1 MDTVELFE
9 RMSVALAVGLLIGLE
24 RGWKSRSELDGERAA
39 GLRTFALAG
48 LLGGV
53 WGVIAAR
60 YPNSGGVLALALAF
74 TVFSAAI
81 VVFML
86 RELARENTYS
96 ATSAVAAMLTFG
108 FGALATSGE
117 PQAAAAAGV
126 VTAGLLAAKAML
138 HGWIKRLTWE
148 ELRSA
153 LVLLAMTFIM
163 LPLLPDR
170 MIDPWGSLN
179 PYALWLMTILIAA
192 MSFAGYIA
200 IKVSG
205 DDRGILLTG
214 IAGGLVSSTAVT
226 LSLARFS
233 RDNPGQERLLVAGM
247 LAASATM
254 MARVVVI
261 VGIVNPRM
269 LVDLGAAALA
279 AGAVLAAAAFVLMR
293 RPRGHTDNSG
303 GLTVSNPFDIGTV
316 LKFGLLLAAITFG
329 AQVATAMAGKAGAY
343 VLAAASG
350 VADVDAISL
359 SMARLAGGPITTATA
374 ADAILIALGVNT
386 LVKAGMSW
394 MAGGPKIGRWMSLIS
409 TFAIGAGAM
418 ARVSTGLVT

>member
-1 MDTVELFE
+1 MDTFELFE

-24 RGWKSRSELDGERAA
+24 RGWQARAELDGERAA
-39 GLRTFALAG
+39 GLRTFALSG

-53 WGVIAAR
+53 WGVIAAH

-74 TVFSAAI
+74 TAFSAGI

-86 RELARENTYS
+86 RELARENSYS

-108 FGALATSGE
+108 LGALAAIGE
-117 PQAAAAAGV
+117 HQAAAAAGV
-126 VTAGLLAAKAML
+126 VTAVLLALKSML

-170 MIDPWGSLN
+170 TVDPWGSLN

-192 MSFAGYIA
+192 MSFAGYTA
-200 IKVSG
+200 IKMTG

-233 RDNPGQERLLVAGM
+233 RDNPGQERILVAGM

-254 MARVVVI
+254 MARVLVI
-261 VGIVNPRM
+261 VGIVNKSM
-269 LVDLGAAALA
+269 LMNVGPAALVAGLVLA
-279 AGAVLAAAAFVLMR
+279 AGALVLRR
-293 RPRGHTDNSG
+293 RPRREGTHGNG
-303 GLTVSNPFDIGTV
+303 IAVSNPFDLATV
-316 LKFGLLLAAITFG
+316 LKFGLLLAVISFG
-329 AQVATAMAGKAGAY
+329 AKVATMMAGQAGAY

-350 VADVDAISL
+350 IADVDAISL
-359 SMARLAGGPITTATA
+359 SMAQLGGGAITATTGGN
-374 ADAILIALGVNT
+374 AILIALGVNT
-386 LVKAGMSW
+386 LVKVGMSW
-394 MAGGPKIGRWMSLIS
+394 AAGGARIGRWMAVIS
-409 TFAIGAGAM
+409 GLAIVAGVV
-418 ARVSTGLVT
+418 ARLLAGMV

>member
-1 MDTVELFE
+1 MDTFELFE

-24 RGWKSRSELDGERAA
+24 RGWQSRAELDGERAA

-60 YPNSGGVLALALAF
+60 FPNSGGVLALALAF

-81 VVFML
+81 VVFMV

-108 FGALATSGE
+108 FGALAAIGE

-126 VTAGLLAAKAML
+126 VTAGLLAAKSIM

-170 MIDPWGSLN
+170 TVDPWGSLN
-179 PYALWLMTILIAA
+179 PHTLWLLTILIAA

-200 IKVSG
+200 IKATG

-214 IAGGLVSSTAVT
+214 LAGGLDSSTAVT

-233 RDNPGQERLLVAGM
+233 RGNPGQEKLLVAGM

-254 MARVVVI
+254 MARVIAI
-261 VGIVNPRM
+261 VGIVNPWM
-269 LVDLGAAALA
+269 LVNVGPAALA
-279 AGAVLAAAAFVLMR
+279 AGGVLAVGALALMR
-293 RPRGHTDNSG
+293 RPRGQTNHGN
-303 GLTVSNPFDIGTV
+303 GLAVSNPFDLATV
-316 LKFGLLLAAITFG
+316 LQFGLLLTAITLG
-329 AQVATAMAGKAGAY
+329 AKIATAIAGQAGAY

-350 VADVDAISL
+350 IADVDAISL
-359 SMARLAGGPITTATA
+359 SMAQLGGGTVSPATGA
-374 ADAILIALGVNT
+374 NAILMALGVNT
-386 LVKAGMSW
+386 CVKAGMSW
-394 MAGGPKIGRWMSLIS
+394 VAGGAKIGRWMAMVSGL
-409 TFAIGAGAM
+409 AIVAGVT
-418 ARVSTGLVT
+418 ARTLSGMI